1 MAGNSA
7 QGAPWQD
14 GSIAQLG
21 AGVGVGGVSYRRQC
35 TRCPLELC
43 HMEGLGPGTR
53 GTPATLDPELRAA
66 GRAPGPPDAL
76 AHKDTAGT
84 GREGC
89 FPTPPGWELEA

>member
-1 MAGNSA
+1 
-7 QGAPWQD
+7 
-14 GSIAQLG
+14 
-21 AGVGVGGVSYRRQC
+21 
-35 TRCPLELC
+35 
-43 HMEGLGPGTR
+43 MEGLGPGTR

-84 GREGC
+84 GREGG